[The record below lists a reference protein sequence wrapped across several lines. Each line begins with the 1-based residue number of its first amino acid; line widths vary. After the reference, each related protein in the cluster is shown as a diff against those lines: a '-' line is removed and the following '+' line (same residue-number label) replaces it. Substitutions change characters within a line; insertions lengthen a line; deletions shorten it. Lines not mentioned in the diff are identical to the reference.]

1 MPERGDFMQRL
12 SMGLAL
18 FACLLSAAAP
28 VSAACW
34 EPEEYEAAR
43 MRDLQTVLMVS
54 ALKCGRAD
62 PEMPGAYNKWVGRA
76 KAKLVEGEQKL
87 LAHFVRE
94 GDKSKYDKF
103 TTALANRY
111 SEYAEDPRFCARAK
125 MLLDADEKNNGVLAE
140 IALLINSKPNGVEE
154 VCPVKKPPQSQIVVS
169 PFDPLPVAASSAPA
183 AAATAQ
189 AAPAAAEQ
197 APPPAA
203 APSSDAQAASQAV
216 AAGTPAT
223 APAVAAPDPAAPPPA
238 PAAEPSV
245 TTVQA
250 GAPQG

>member
-1 MPERGDFMQRL
+1 MRNIAA
-12 SMGLAL
+12 GLAL
-18 FACLLSAAAP
+18 FSCLVGSAAPAA
-28 VSAACW
+28 AACW

-62 PEMPGAYNKWVGRA
+62 PTMPGAYNAWVGRA
-76 KAKLVEGEQKL
+76 KTKLIEGEQKL

-169 PFDPLPVAASSAPA
+169 PFDPLPVAGGAAPAAATTVAAAPAPAPA
-183 AAATAQ
+183 AAAPVAVASAPEAV
-189 AAPAAAEQ
+189 AAPAP
-197 APPPAA
+197 APAPAPSEAPAPQPAA
-203 APSSDAQAASQAV
+203 APAEAAA
-216 AAGTPAT
+216 ATPAGTAS
-223 APAVAAPDPAAPPPA
+223 A
-238 PAAEPSV
+238 
-245 TTVQA
+245 Q
-250 GAPQG
+250 PQ

>member
-1 MPERGDFMQRL
+1 MRRL
-12 SMGLAL
+12 AVSLAILGLASGG
-18 FACLLSAAAP
+18 ATP
-28 VSAACW
+28 VAAACW

-125 MLLDADEKNNGVLAE
+125 LLLDADEKNNGVLAE

-169 PFDPLPVAASSAPA
+169 PFDPLPVAAGAAPTEAVAPA
-183 AAATAQ
+183 AAVPVAVAAVAE
-189 AAPAAAEQ
+189 AAPAPAS
-197 APPPAA
+197 APPVADAPTAANPAA
-203 APSSDAQAASQAV
+203 AAATPGGTVSAQ
-216 AAGTPAT
+216 
-223 APAVAAPDPAAPPPA
+223 
-238 PAAEPSV
+238 
-245 TTVQA
+245 
-250 GAPQG
+250 PQ

>member
-1 MPERGDFMQRL
+1 MQRL
-12 SMGLAL
+12 ALSLAV
-18 FACLLSAAAP
+18 FACASGAATP
-28 VSAACW
+28 VAAACW
-34 EPEEYEAAR
+34 EAEEYEAAR

-62 PEMPGAYNKWVGRA
+62 PEMPAAYNKWVGRA

-111 SEYAEDPRFCARAK
+111 SDYAEDPRFCARAK
-125 MLLDADEKNNGVLAE
+125 LLLDADEKNNGVLAE

-169 PFDPLPVAASSAPA
+169 PFDPLPTADSAASAEAAAAPVAIAAAPEAAAAPAEPSAAPAPAEAPA
-183 AAATAQ
+183 AT
-189 AAPAAAEQ
+189 P
-197 APPPAA
+197 
-203 APSSDAQAASQAV
+203 
-216 AAGTPAT
+216 AGT
-223 APAVAAPDPAAPPPA
+223 VSGPP
-238 PAAEPSV
+238 
-245 TTVQA
+245 Q
-250 GAPQG
+250 

>member
-1 MPERGDFMQRL
+1 
-12 SMGLAL
+12 
-18 FACLLSAAAP
+18 
-28 VSAACW
+28 
-34 EPEEYEAAR
+34 

-62 PEMPGAYNKWVGRA
+62 STMPAAYNAWVGRA
-76 KAKLVEGEQKL
+76 KAKLIEGEQKL

-111 SEYAEDPRFCARAK
+111 SDYADDPRFCARAK

-169 PFDPLPVAASSAPA
+169 PFDPLPVAPGAAPA
-183 AAATAQ
+183 AAAAVAATAAPIAVAAAPESVAAAPVAAPADA
-189 AAPAAAEQ
+189 AAPAAAPAPQ
-197 APPPAA
+197 PDPQPTSAPVGAAVATPAGTASAPP
-203 APSSDAQAASQAV
+203 Q
-216 AAGTPAT
+216 
-223 APAVAAPDPAAPPPA
+223 
-238 PAAEPSV
+238 
-245 TTVQA
+245 
-250 GAPQG
+250 

>member
-1 MPERGDFMQRL
+1 MQRL
-12 SMGLAL
+12 SVGLAL
-18 FACLLSAAAP
+18 FSCLLSAATP
-28 VSAACW
+28 VAAACW

-76 KAKLVEGEQKL
+76 KGKLVEGEQKL

-169 PFDPLPVAASSAPA
+169 PFDPLPVAGG
-183 AAATAQ
+183 
-189 AAPAAAEQ
+189 AAPAAAP
-197 APPPAA
+197 APAPVAVAAAAVAAAPEAAPAPAPVEAAAPQPAPAA
-203 APSSDAQAASQAV
+203 AP
-216 AAGTPAT
+216 
-223 APAVAAPDPAAPPPA
+223 APAPEPAAA
-238 PAAEPSV
+238 PAATP
-245 TTVQA
+245 A
-250 GAPQG
+250 GIASAQPQ

>member
-1 MPERGDFMQRL
+1 
-12 SMGLAL
+12 
-18 FACLLSAAAP
+18 
-28 VSAACW
+28 
-34 EPEEYEAAR
+34 

-76 KAKLVEGEQKL
+76 KARLVEGEQKL

-94 GDKSKYDKF
+94 GDKSRYDKF

-111 SEYAEDPRFCARAK
+111 SDYAEDPRFCARAK

-169 PFDPLPVAASSAPA
+169 PFDPLPVAGG
-183 AAATAQ
+183 
-189 AAPAAAEQ
+189 AAPAAAP
-197 APPPAA
+197 APAAVASAAVAA
-203 APSSDAQAASQAV
+203 APEAAQA
-216 AAGTPAT
+216 P
-223 APAVAAPDPAAPPPA
+223 APAEAAAPEPSPAPSPAPDPAAAPVATPAGTVSAPP
-238 PAAEPSV
+238 
-245 TTVQA
+245 Q
-250 GAPQG
+250 

>member
-1 MPERGDFMQRL
+1 MRPVAVSL
-12 SMGLAL
+12 AILAL
-18 FACLLSAAAP
+18 AAGAAAP
-28 VSAACW
+28 VAAACW

-76 KAKLVEGEQKL
+76 KPKLLAGEQKL

-94 GDKSKYDKF
+94 GDQSKYDKF

-111 SEYAEDPRFCARAK
+111 SDYAEDPRFCARAK
-125 MLLDADEKNNGVLAE
+125 KLLDADEKNNGVLEE

-169 PFDPLPVAASSAPA
+169 PFDPLPTAGGAAPVEA
-183 AAATAQ
+183 A
-189 AAPAAAEQ
+189 AAPAAA
-197 APPPAA
+197 PV
-203 APSSDAQAASQAV
+203 AV
-216 AAGTPAT
+216 AAA
-223 APAVAAPDPAAPPPA
+223 APAVAAAPDSPAAPPPA
-238 PAAEPSV
+238 SAPTEAAAPAATPAATASA
-245 TTVQA
+245 Q
-250 GAPQG
+250 PQ